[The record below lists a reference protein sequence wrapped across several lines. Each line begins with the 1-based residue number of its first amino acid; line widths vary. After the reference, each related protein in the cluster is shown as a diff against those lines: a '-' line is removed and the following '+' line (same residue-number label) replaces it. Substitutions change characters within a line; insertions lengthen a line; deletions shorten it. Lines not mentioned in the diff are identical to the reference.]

1 MKTKKKADLPKTKQ
15 DHDDELEALFET
27 FDKQY
32 RDIEEKIQHFE
43 KEVRSDKDDEG
54 QGDSDEEATGNQ
66 G

>member
-1 MKTKKKADLPKTKQ
+1 MKTKKKVDVPKSKQ

-32 RDIEEKIQHFE
+32 RDIEEKFHHFE
-43 KEVRSDKDDEG
+43 KEVHSDKDDEEVK
-54 QGDSDEEATGNQ
+54 DPDEGEAGKA